1 MESKS
6 MERQWLLDRLET
18 LSVKEQNQ
26 MAAAIIS
33 RGQLKALSE
42 KTGEERELAV
52 LKMDPNTV
60 RDAVNLLLALP
71 DYEVICP
78 AGSYAQLGEYYLR
91 YEAGHPDLIPYANL
105 EQIGWNYEDSHLGIF
120 VGDCFV
126 VLPGRESR
134 QIYDGTNLDSLP
146 DTDWSLRLKLSSPA
160 VPDGVWLCLPDST
173 IDEEGR
179 MDEIRLALRELQVQ
193 TLQECSLLDVRCS
206 LPELSIGLDEYQA
219 LADLI
224 YDGNDLG
231 YVLQEQGQGE
241 RHFLEKFRA
250 ALEYEH
256 CHDLKLAL
264 DIASNLN
271 CYDYCP
277 ATETGRF
284 GEEVLQKQGDTVF
297 RDPVLQGSIDL
308 KVYGEDQLEQQGY
321 LLNTAETGYIRRNE
335 QEFHHE
341 RTEPQPEFDMTM

>member
-308 KVYGEDQLEQQGY
+308 KVYGEAQLEQQGY

>member
-297 RDPVLQGSIDL
+297 RDPVLQGIIDL